1 MGWQL
6 LGKNKKK
13 ILYNFLAFSFL
24 FNSVFGTS
32 LISCADFFLFFF
44 NNISDLREKKNEITR
59 KMREQQKKIQ
69 KERSF
74 QKSTKATISDIE
86 KEIEQINFSIEQ
98 MQKQIIKFQEK
109 ISELEKL
116 KAKKLQEIQ
125 KLKKQLKKFLRLMYM
140 GKIPNTYE
148 IILGAS
154 NFSNFIDRIQ
164 ILKYIYYR
172 FINLKNIIIDEINDV
187 KNSIKNIEKL
197 KLKIQETKNMLE
209 EQQTNLKEKI
219 KILDKLYEE
228 SKQTQER
235 IQCELDKENAE
246 LKKID
251 SEIDN
256 YYRSLLELEK
266 KRAKEKEKEKN
277 NKNKNKNKN
286 KNGAYIPKFSG
297 NKPRLLWPVQ
307 NFTKITSGFYDKY
320 ERKKAHGATDIGG
333 SGIFGKP
340 VRAPIDMIITYATY
354 GYNGGY
360 GNLVTAAFQYNNKRY
375 QIYFA
380 HLSRIS
386 TSQGLNVPRG
396 SIIGYVG
403 NTGYSHGAHLHF
415 EIRENGIQIDPMSF
429 AYDY

>member
-6 LGKNKKK
+6 LGKNRKK

-32 LISCADFFLFFF
+32 LISCADFFSNLR
-44 NNISDLREKKNEITR
+44 NNISDLREKKNKIAR

-74 QKSTKATISDIE
+74 QKNTKATISDTE

-98 MQKQIIKFQEK
+98 MQKQIIKNQEK

-116 KAKKLQEIQ
+116 KAQKLQEIK
-125 KLKKQLKKFLRLMYM
+125 KLKKKLKKFLRLMYM

-154 NFSNFIDRIQ
+154 NFRNFIDRIQ
-164 ILKYIYYR
+164 ILKYIYQR
-172 FINLKNIIIDEINDV
+172 FISLKNKIIEELDDV
-187 KNSIKNIEKL
+187 KKSINNIEKL

-209 EQQTNLKEKI
+209 EQQANLKEKI
-219 KILDKLYEE
+219 KVLDELYEK

-235 IQCELDKENAE
+235 IQCELDRENAE
-246 LKKID
+246 LRRID

-266 KRAKEKEKEKN
+266 KREKEKKKEKNKKNKDN
-277 NKNKNKNKN
+277 NKNK
-286 KNGAYIPKFSG
+286 AYIPKFSG
-297 NKPRLLWPVQ
+297 NKPRLLWPVK
-307 NFTKITSGFYDKY
+307 NFTDITSGFYDKH

-340 VRAPIDMIITYATY
+340 VRAPIDMIITSAAY

-360 GNLVTAAFQYNNKRY
+360 GNLVTAAFQYNSKRY

-386 TSQGLNVPRG
+386 TSQGLNVSRG

-403 NTGYSHGAHLHF
+403 STGFSTGPHLHF